1 MGGVAV
7 DQLNAT
13 SGVRQHLSK
22 LRAAGKTNDEIALD
36 PLMREYMR
44 FFMQGL
50 TEHWNEIATA
60 AKDVARMANR
70 SLPAAYGNLGG
81 GVTSNYSRPC
91 GLVLHQS
98 VDVIWNEETGSLAG
112 QREESASLSLKLSE
126 AAGSPPLPPSPS
138 FPPFFLA
145 STLTAHPGACR
156 HEARRKQDPELD

>member
-98 VDVIWNEETGSLAG
+98 VDVIWNEETGSLGERTCMAKSWSYS
-112 QREESASLSLKLSE
+112 QDE
-126 AAGSPPLPPSPS
+126 PVQ
-138 FPPFFLA
+138 
-145 STLTAHPGACR
+145 TATPR
-156 HEARRKQDPELD
+156 FRKNCP